1 MEDFAHAE
9 FAATSLNTGGMVV
22 RDAQAA
28 SNIGCGRDGSIAKR
42 KDPVDVQA
50 TLRFE
55 DSAGGGLGCFEVHG
69 EGVVVP
75 GIVESMAAVG
85 NEEKLDAEFFRS
97 GIEGAGLVAQFCGK
111 EKDALAWLHR
121 MVAKITSHFAI
132 VRKTPALKPV
142 CGKQGLNY
150 SSLQERFGLT
160 DSFPRFGDRDQLVPR
175 RLRSTIPRLVE
186 KGHGCA

>member
-75 GIVESMAAVG
+75 GIVEAMAAVG

-97 GIEGAGLVAQFCGK
+97 GIEGPGLVAQFCGK
-111 EKDALAWLHR
+111 EKDAPARLHR
-121 MVAKITSHFAI
+121 IVANITLHFAI
-132 VRKTPALKPV
+132 VRKTSALKLV
-142 CGKQGLNY
+142 RCKQSLSS

-186 KGHGCA
+186 KGHGGT